1 MKTEEDQERSD
12 STMIKESAGAVHQFG
27 VAGETEE
34 ALLVQVL
41 VLAQSRQSCD
51 EALEHAHNATRAQHA
66 TRKYL
71 VE

>member
-1 MKTEEDQERSD
+1 
-12 STMIKESAGAVHQFG
+12 MIKESAGAVHQFG

-51 EALEHAHNATRAQHA
+51 DQNWALEHRHTTQRNTRI
-66 TRKYL
+66 TRNTQGPC
-71 VE
+71 